1 MAAVLPVSVEVKGHI
16 FFAKERKRGELQQPA
31 VCGHDEFLKRVTDAA
46 SESGRVWFLLQGR
59 PVSER
64 RSQVDLGLFISEL
77 HHLQQGAACRCGGV
91 FQSAGLQGNSTLNAS
106 NGDLRGFHHMTS
118 ETINA
123 LAARSAF

>member
-1 MAAVLPVSVEVKGHI
+1 MS
-16 FFAKERKRGELQQPA
+16 Q
-31 VCGHDEFLKRVTDAA
+31 T
-46 SESGRVWFLLQGR
+46 LLQSRGVFGFYSRDGR
-59 PVSER
+59 VSER

-91 FQSAGLQGNSTLNAS
+91 FQSAGLQENSTLNAS